1 MNHPTRFYPKEVH
14 GSTDPS
20 YNNTLRPGD
29 KPSEYSHRHHSNP
42 QHNVPYSS
50 DNSTHEHMPRYSRY
64 GSTDPSYQNTLRPGD
79 KRHPYSH
86 LHHTDPKSV
95 HVTPQGQTG
104 PYEKYGNNDP
114 GYNKTFPSHR
124 QNVTSSLSK
133 LHTKVAKLEST
144 LQNLNDFN

>member
-1 MNHPTRFYPKEVH
+1 MNHPTRFHPKEVH

-29 KPSEYSHRHHSNP
+29 KPSEYSHRHYSNP
-42 QHNVPYSS
+42 QHYVPY
-50 DNSTHEHMPRYSRY
+50 STHEHMPRYSRY

-95 HVTPQGQTG
+95 HVRPREHTG
-104 PYEKYGNNDP
+104 PYEKYGNHDP
-114 GYNKTFPSHR
+114 DYQKIFSNFNTGNHG
-124 QNVTSSLSK
+124 VISSLSK

>member
-1 MNHPTRFYPKEVH
+1 MYHQRPPRLYDLH
-14 GSTDPS
+14 GSNDPS

-29 KPSEYSHRHHSNP
+29 KYHSQRHNIYP
-42 QHNVPYSS
+42 QHYVPH
-50 DNSTHEHMPRYSRY
+50 STHEHRAGYSQY
-64 GSTDPSYQNTLRPGD
+64 GSTDPGYSNTLRPGD
-79 KRHPYSH
+79 KRHPYSN
-86 LHHTDPKSV
+86 LHHTDPNLV

-104 PYEKYGNNDP
+104 PYETYGNNDP

-144 LQNLNDFN
+144 LQKLNDFN